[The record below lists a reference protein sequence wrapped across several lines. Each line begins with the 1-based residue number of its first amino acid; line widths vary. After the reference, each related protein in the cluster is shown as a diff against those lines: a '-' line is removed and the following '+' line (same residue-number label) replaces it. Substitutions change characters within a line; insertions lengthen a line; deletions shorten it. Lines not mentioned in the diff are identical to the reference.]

1 MRFGSGEDFGN
12 PEPLPAKLWAWSA
25 SQPLPMT
32 CHLLL
37 LGKDQMRTF
46 DAEPQ
51 VLQDLR
57 EESEIVTAQAH
68 QDFNVWAVRHPT
80 LGKLVIIEG
89 RDGSGVIV
97 ETEE

>member
-1 MRFGSGEDFGN
+1 
-12 PEPLPAKLWAWSA
+12 
-25 SQPLPMT
+25 MT
-32 CHLLL
+32 HHLIR
-37 LGKDQMRTF
+37 KDQMRTF

-51 VLQDLR
+51 VLQDMR

>member
-1 MRFGSGEDFGN
+1 
-12 PEPLPAKLWAWSA
+12 
-25 SQPLPMT
+25 
-32 CHLLL
+32 
-37 LGKDQMRTF
+37 MRTYH
-46 DAEPQ
+46 DEPQ

>member
-1 MRFGSGEDFGN
+1 
-12 PEPLPAKLWAWSA
+12 
-25 SQPLPMT
+25 
-32 CHLLL
+32 
-37 LGKDQMRTF
+37 MRTF

-80 LGKLVIIEG
+80 LGKLVIIES
-89 RDGSGVIV
+89 RDGSVIV

>member
-1 MRFGSGEDFGN
+1 
-12 PEPLPAKLWAWSA
+12 
-25 SQPLPMT
+25 
-32 CHLLL
+32 
-37 LGKDQMRTF
+37 MRTF

-51 VLQDLR
+51 VLQDMR

>member
-1 MRFGSGEDFGN
+1 
-12 PEPLPAKLWAWSA
+12 
-25 SQPLPMT
+25 
-32 CHLLL
+32 
-37 LGKDQMRTF
+37 MRTF

-51 VLQDLR
+51 VLQDMR

-68 QDFNVWAVRHPT
+68 QKFNVWAVRHPT

>member
-1 MRFGSGEDFGN
+1 
-12 PEPLPAKLWAWSA
+12 
-25 SQPLPMT
+25 
-32 CHLLL
+32 
-37 LGKDQMRTF
+37 MRTF

-57 EESEIVTAQAH
+57 DESEIVTAQAH

>member
-1 MRFGSGEDFGN
+1 
-12 PEPLPAKLWAWSA
+12 
-25 SQPLPMT
+25 
-32 CHLLL
+32 
-37 LGKDQMRTF
+37 MRTF

-51 VLQDLR
+51 VLQDMR

-68 QDFNVWAVRHPT
+68 RDFNVWAVRHPT

>member
-1 MRFGSGEDFGN
+1 
-12 PEPLPAKLWAWSA
+12 
-25 SQPLPMT
+25 
-32 CHLLL
+32 
-37 LGKDQMRTF
+37 MRTF

>member
-1 MRFGSGEDFGN
+1 
-12 PEPLPAKLWAWSA
+12 
-25 SQPLPMT
+25 
-32 CHLLL
+32 
-37 LGKDQMRTF
+37 MRTF

-57 EESEIVTAQAH
+57 DESEIVTAQTH

>member
-1 MRFGSGEDFGN
+1 
-12 PEPLPAKLWAWSA
+12 
-25 SQPLPMT
+25 
-32 CHLLL
+32 
-37 LGKDQMRTF
+37 MRTF

-57 EESEIVTAQAH
+57 EESEIITAQTH
-68 QDFNVWAVRHPT
+68 KDFSVWALRHPT

-89 RDGSGVIV
+89 RDGSGAIV

>member
-1 MRFGSGEDFGN
+1 MRGKIGEDFEN
-12 PEPLPAKLWAWSA
+12 PEPLPVKLWVRSA
-25 SQPLPMT
+25 PKPLPMT
-32 CHLLL
+32 HHSIR
-37 LGKDQMRTF
+37 KDQMRTF

-51 VLQDLR
+51 VLQDMR

>member
-1 MRFGSGEDFGN
+1 
-12 PEPLPAKLWAWSA
+12 
-25 SQPLPMT
+25 
-32 CHLLL
+32 
-37 LGKDQMRTF
+37 MRTF

-57 EESEIVTAQAH
+57 DESEIVTAQAH
-68 QDFNVWAVRHPT
+68 HDFNVWAVRHPT
-80 LGKLVIIEG
+80 LGKMVIIEG

>member
-1 MRFGSGEDFGN
+1 M
-12 PEPLPAKLWAWSA
+12 
-25 SQPLPMT
+25 
-32 CHLLL
+32 
-37 LGKDQMRTF
+37 
-46 DAEPQ
+46 
-51 VLQDLR
+51 R

>member
-1 MRFGSGEDFGN
+1 M
-12 PEPLPAKLWAWSA
+12 
-25 SQPLPMT
+25 
-32 CHLLL
+32 
-37 LGKDQMRTF
+37 
-46 DAEPQ
+46 

-80 LGKLVIIEG
+80 LGKLVIIES

>member
-1 MRFGSGEDFGN
+1 
-12 PEPLPAKLWAWSA
+12 
-25 SQPLPMT
+25 
-32 CHLLL
+32 
-37 LGKDQMRTF
+37 MRTF

-51 VLQDLR
+51 VLQDMR
-57 EESEIVTAQAH
+57 EESDIVTAQAH